1 MSGGT
6 RAIEWGETTLSTDS
20 LRDPPLTPA
29 CRAASLFI
37 EHLNSH
43 NFEGIGQLFA
53 DPTDVTGPDGS
64 KYHRGA
70 EVVAFMRRG
79 FKAMTTHWRFR
90 IANVVP
96 VGKNGCLLQFEVSE
110 DDGPFEAVAVDHIEL
125 NSEGKII
132 RFLPYVAANRVAK
145 TVELQKKVKAAG

>member
-1 MSGGT
+1 VNTDLSGD
-6 RAIEWGETTLSTDS
+6 LQ
-20 LRDPPLTPA
+20 LTPA

-37 EHLNSH
+37 DYLNSR
-43 NFEGIGQLFA
+43 NFEAIGRLFA

-70 EVVAFMRRG
+70 DVVAFMGRG
-79 FKAMTTHWRFR
+79 FKAMTTHWRFK

-96 VGKNGCLLQFEVSE
+96 VGKNGCLLEFEVSE

-125 NSEGKII
+125 NAEGEII
-132 RFLPYVAANRVAK
+132 RFLPYVAANRTAK
-145 TVELQKKVKAAG
+145 TVELQKKVKAAREAEQSRT